1 MNLTLT
7 YVIRF
12 NITWGSLFFI
22 DREATR
28 FAVSNC
34 IHYWQMV
41 QINAIVKS
49 PLYYLSITASLIAHC
64 QQQPIIRGK
73 IKTSLKPFVNP
84 GYITIYLLQ

>member
-49 PLYYLSITASLIAHC
+49 LKYYSIPNCTLPTTTDYTR
-64 QQQPIIRGK
+64 Q
-73 IKTSLKPFVNP
+73 N
-84 GYITIYLLQ
+84 